1 MAIYILA
8 LLVLAYALSMWW
20 FWWRPLMAI
29 GFAIA
34 AMTVAV
40 GSTASYAH
48 AHRAMAKSVVEAPQS
63 APVQQVRLR
72 YYGGPKSPMYP

>member
-1 MAIYILA
+1 MKLSTVRA
-8 LLVLAYALSMWW
+8 LTT
-20 FWWRPLMAI
+20 
-29 GFAIA
+29 GFAVA

-48 AHRAMAKSVVEAPQS
+48 AHRAKVKSVMAAPQP